1 MIRLTSLA
9 RLQFRRLSFTGMK
22 SFLGL
27 GLLVLYFWVIIFA
40 VFFYFGDEL
49 LAEVPQEIWVIA
61 PLSMVIP
68 DFMFKLTFVSY
79 CSVMDAFLKSRPIPL
94 AKWKKFLAL
103 SHFWDPA
110 NLLVPIMLAPL
121 FFLTLPWVSALPLL
135 LILYALSVL
144 NGYLAMRIKRR
155 GSYQSEK
162 KVSVSFLGGASLS
175 SRHARFGLQYKS
187 FLRSKRLWLPVLI
200 FFIYFIFEFV
210 TRFTEQGRLRLSSSF
225 LLLMIVYFPICES
238 LQFGLG
244 VEATS
249 FSALWTRPGH
259 LSEILN
265 DKYRFGMMMGGI
277 IAAIMLI
284 LHFTMHTP
292 ILEPLSYVF
301 FVVGLGSMIHLVQAY
316 RCVPFDLFG
325 TAFFNHQGTSSSFS
339 LISVVGIVIV
349 MTVAIYVDQSI
360 PAPYSHAVLTGL
372 GLLGFAIHRPVF
384 RMSEKAFLKKRYK
397 YMENYS
403 KK

>member
-27 GLLVLYFWVIIFA
+27 GLLVLYVWVIIFA

-110 NLLVPIMLAPL
+110 NLLVPLTLAPVC
-121 FFLTLPWVSALPLL
+121 FLPLPWVSALPLL

-187 FLRSKRLWLPVLI
+187 FLRSKRMWISVVLCFA
-200 FFIYFIFEFV
+200 FFVFEYITSYTVSGKLRSSDTIMLFLAVYYPIFE
-210 TRFTEQGRLRLSSSF
+210 
-225 LLLMIVYFPICES
+225 P

-244 VEATS
+244 IEANS

-277 IAAIMLI
+277 IATIMLI

-349 MTVAIYVDQSI
+349 MTVAIYADQSI

>member
-27 GLLVLYFWVIIFA
+27 GLLVLYVWVIIFA

-187 FLRSKRLWLPVLI
+187 FLRSKRMWISVVFCFA
-200 FFIYFIFEFV
+200 FFLFEYIISYTV
-210 TRFTEQGRLRLSSSF
+210 SGKLRTSDTIMLF
-225 LLLMIVYFPICES
+225 MAVYYPICEP

-244 VEATS
+244 IEANS

-277 IAAIMLI
+277 IATIMLI

-301 FVVGLGSMIHLVQAY
+301 FVAGVGGLIHLRDAY
-316 RCVPFDLFG
+316 RCTPLDLFG
-325 TAFFNHQGTSSSFS
+325 ATFMNNQGISASLSSFIGFM
-339 LISVVGIVIV
+339 LIA
-349 MTVAIYVDQSI
+349 AILGCIQQFI

>member
-187 FLRSKRLWLPVLI
+187 FLRSKRMWISVVLCFA
-200 FFIYFIFEFV
+200 FFLFEYIISYTV
-210 TRFTEQGRLRLSSSF
+210 SGKLRTSDTIMLF
-225 LLLMIVYFPICES
+225 MAVYYPICEP

-244 VEATS
+244 IEANS

-277 IAAIMLI
+277 IATIMLI

-349 MTVAIYVDQSI
+349 MTVAIYADQSI

>member
-22 SFLGL
+22 NYLGL
-27 GLLVLYFWVIIFA
+27 VILILYVWVTTFA
-40 VFFYFGDEL
+40 VFFYFGDEIH
-49 LAEVPQEIWVIA
+49 AKIPQEVWVISM
-61 PLSMVIP
+61 LCMVIP
-68 DFMFKLTFVSY
+68 DALIKLLFVPYS
-79 CSVMDAFLKSRPIPL
+79 SVMDAFLKTRPIPQ
-94 AKWKKFLAL
+94 AKWKRFLAL
-103 SHFWDPA
+103 SHFWDPN
-110 NLLVPIMLAPL
+110 NLIIPISLVPLC
-121 FFLTLPWVSALPLL
+121 FLSLPWISALPLF
-135 LILYALSVL
+135 LILYFLCVL
-144 NGYLAMRIKRR
+144 DGYLVMRVKGRH
-155 GSYQSEK
+155 SYQSEK
-162 KVSVSFLGGASLS
+162 KVSTSFYGGSSLS
-175 SRHARFGLQYKS
+175 GRHARFGLQYKS
-187 FLRSKRLWLPVLI
+187 FLRSKRMWISVVFCFA
-200 FFIYFIFEFV
+200 FFVFEYITSYTV
-210 TRFTEQGRLRLSSSF
+210 SGKLRTSGTIMLF
-225 LLLMIVYFPICES
+225 MAVYYPICEP

-244 VEATS
+244 IEANS

-277 IAAIMLI
+277 IATIMLI

-349 MTVAIYVDQSI
+349 MTVAIYADQSI

>member
-187 FLRSKRLWLPVLI
+187 FLRSKRMWISVVFCFA
-200 FFIYFIFEFV
+200 FFLFEYIISYTV
-210 TRFTEQGRLRLSSSF
+210 SGKLRTSDTIMLF
-225 LLLMIVYFPICES
+225 MAVYYPICEP

-244 VEATS
+244 IEANS

-277 IAAIMLI
+277 IATIMLI

-349 MTVAIYVDQSI
+349 MTVAIYADQSI

>member
-187 FLRSKRLWLPVLI
+187 FLRSKRMWISVVFCFAI
-200 FFIYFIFEFV
+200 FLFEYIISYTV
-210 TRFTEQGRLRLSSSF
+210 SGKLRTSDTIMLF
-225 LLLMIVYFPICES
+225 MAVYYPICEP

-244 VEATS
+244 IEANS

-277 IAAIMLI
+277 IATIMLI

-349 MTVAIYVDQSI
+349 MTVAIYADQSI

>member
-27 GLLVLYFWVIIFA
+27 GLLVLYVWVIIFA

-121 FFLTLPWVSALPLL
+121 FFLTLPWVSALLLL

-187 FLRSKRLWLPVLI
+187 FLRSKRMWISVVFCFA
-200 FFIYFIFEFV
+200 FFVFEYITSYTV
-210 TRFTEQGRLRLSSSF
+210 SGKLRTSGTFMLF
-225 LLLMIVYFPICES
+225 MAVYYPICEP

-244 VEATS
+244 IEANS

-277 IAAIMLI
+277 IATIMLI

>member
-27 GLLVLYFWVIIFA
+27 GLLVLYVWVIIFA

-121 FFLTLPWVSALPLL
+121 FFLTLPWVSALLLL

-187 FLRSKRLWLPVLI
+187 FLRSKRMWIPVVFCFA
-200 FFIYFIFEFV
+200 FFVFEYITSYTV
-210 TRFTEQGRLRLSSSF
+210 SGKLRTSDTIMLF
-225 LLLMIVYFPICES
+225 MAVYYPICEP

-244 VEATS
+244 IEANS

-277 IAAIMLI
+277 IATIMLI

>member
-9 RLQFRRLSFTGMK
+9 RLQFRRLSFTGLK
-22 SFLGL
+22 NYLGL
-27 GLLVLYFWVIIFA
+27 VILILYVWVTTFA
-40 VFFYFGDEL
+40 VFFYFGDEIH
-49 LAEVPQEIWVIA
+49 AKIPQEVWVISM
-61 PLSMVIP
+61 LCMVIP
-68 DFMFKLTFVSY
+68 DALIKLLFVPYS
-79 CSVMDAFLKSRPIPL
+79 SVMDAFLKTRPIPQV
-94 AKWKKFLAL
+94 KWKRFLAL
-103 SHFWDPA
+103 SHFWDPN
-110 NLLVPIMLAPL
+110 NLIIPISLVPLCFLSLPWISA
-121 FFLTLPWVSALPLL
+121 LTLF
-135 LILYALSVL
+135 LILYFLCVL
-144 NGYLAMRIKRR
+144 DGYLVMRVKGRQ
-155 GSYQSEK
+155 SYQSEK
-162 KVSVSFLGGASLS
+162 KVSTSFYGGSSLS
-175 SRHARFGLQYKS
+175 GRHARFGLQYKS

-200 FFIYFIFEFV
+200 FFFYFIFEFV

-244 VEATS
+244 VEANS

-277 IAAIMLI
+277 IATIMLI
-284 LHFTMHTP
+284 LHFTIHTP

-301 FVVGLGSMIHLVQAY
+301 FVAGLGSMIHLVQAY

-349 MTVAIYVDQSI
+349 MTLAIYVDQSI